1 MPNTFSKRLLALT
14 FCGASLWAGAPYLAP
29 EMTVFAQGGGIAD
42 GELAGAIRAYRG
54 ELADLQNQVAAY
66 NQSKGRKRGGFDDV
80 RKGFDGLN
88 AKVNQC
94 RQRVQFFYE
103 QVVRLYR
110 TSPNSSNYLQA
121 RQAYTELKEMFDGI
135 STNFS
140 SVPRPE
146 SMQVIEVSLTDGRLN
161 KHMASVSS
169 DDAPAKPAGGP
180 APSAAGTAII
190 DRLLEADE
198 VRYIGKFDQAEVYL
212 FIIKDKAHY
221 AITGLREQANDANGK
236 PIERVSSAVVCTDAF
251 NWQQTSGFTP
261 QQHFDNLLK
270 LKMTTLPNDRRTSDL
285 VQTELVKARS
295 YARSQ

>member
-1 MPNTFSKRLLALT
+1 MPNIFSKRLLALT
-14 FCGASLWAGAPYLAP
+14 FCGVSLCVGAPCLAP
-29 EMTVFAQGGGIAD
+29 EMTVFAQSEGISD
-42 GELAGAIRAYRG
+42 GELAGVIRSYRS
-54 ELADLQNQVAAY
+54 ELAELQNQVAAY

-110 TSPNSSNYLQA
+110 TSPNSQNYLQA
-121 RQAYTELKEMFDGI
+121 RQAYTDLKEMFDGI

-146 SMQVIEVSLTDGRLN
+146 SMQVVEVNLTDGRLN
-161 KHMASVSS
+161 KHMAAVNS
-169 DDAPAKPAGGP
+169 DDAPAAKPAGGP
-180 APSAAGTAII
+180 TTGTSLV
-190 DRLLEADE
+190 DRLFDADE

-221 AITGLREQANDANGK
+221 AITGMREQANDANGK
-236 PIERVSSAVVCTDAF
+236 PVERVSSAVVCTDAF

-270 LKMTTLPNDRRTSDL
+270 LKMTTLPNDRRTSEL

>member
-1 MPNTFSKRLLALT
+1 MPNVFPKRLLALALLGVGL
-14 FCGASLWAGAPYLAP
+14 CVGAPFLAP
-29 EMTVFAQGGGIAD
+29 EMTVYAQGGIAD
-42 GELAGAIRAYRG
+42 GELAGAIRSYRV
-54 ELADLQNQVAAY
+54 ELAELQNQVAAY

-88 AKVNQC
+88 NKVNQC
-94 RQRVQFFYE
+94 RQKVQFFYE

-110 TSPNSSNYLQA
+110 TSPNSTNYLQA
-121 RQAYTELKEMFDGI
+121 RQAYTELKDMFDGI

-146 SMQVIEVSLTDGRLN
+146 SMQVVEVNLTDGRLN
-161 KHMASVSS
+161 KHMAAVSG
-169 DDAPAKPAGGP
+169 DDPPAKPAGGP
-180 APSAAGTAII
+180 TGPSIV
-190 DRLLEADE
+190 DRLVEADE

>member
-14 FCGASLWAGAPYLAP
+14 LCGAGLCVGAPYLAP
-29 EMTVFAQGGGIAD
+29 EMTVFAQSGGIAD
-42 GELAGAIRAYRG
+42 GELAGAIRAYRS
-54 ELADLQNQVAAY
+54 ELTELQNQVAAY
-66 NQSKGRKRGGFDDV
+66 NQSKGRKRGGFDEV

-88 AKVNQC
+88 AKVSQC

-110 TSPNSSNYLQA
+110 TSPNSQNYLQA
-121 RQAYTELKEMFDGI
+121 RQAYTDLKAMFDGI

-146 SMQVIEVSLTDGRLN
+146 SMQVVEISLTDGRLN
-161 KHMASVSS
+161 KHMAAVNS

-180 APSAAGTAII
+180 TPSASASII
-190 DRLLEADE
+190 DRLMEADE

-236 PIERVSSAVVCTDAF
+236 PIERVSSAVICTDAF
-251 NWQQTSGFTP
+251 TWQQTSGFTP

-270 LKMTTLPNDRRTSDL
+270 LKMTTLPNDRRTSEL